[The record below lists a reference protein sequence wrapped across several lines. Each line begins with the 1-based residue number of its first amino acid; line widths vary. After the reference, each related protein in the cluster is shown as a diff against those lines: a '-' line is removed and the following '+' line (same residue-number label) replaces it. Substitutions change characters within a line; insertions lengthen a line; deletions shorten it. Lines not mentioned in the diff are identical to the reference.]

1 MNNLTRTFV
10 APFAFIAAV
19 VTAACRGGD
28 DAQPGDSAIAAGAE
42 GMAGMQMD
50 RMPAMGGGGSGMQ
63 SGAMMAA
70 MRSRMQSMHGASGDS
85 LMRMMPMHRQMA
97 ANMLSQMN
105 REMRSMNMTG
115 DAAWTATVDSV
126 RRDLANMP
134 DMSAGELGNF
144 MPAHQRRMMR
154 LMDMH
159 QAMMSDMKM

>member
-1 MNNLTRTFV
+1 MNNFTRTF
-10 APFAFIAAV
+10 AASLALSAAV
-19 VTAACRGGD
+19 VTASCRGEGES
-28 DAQPGDSAIAAGAE
+28 QPTDSAMAAGAE

-50 RMPAMGGGGSGMQ
+50 SMPAMVGGGGGMQ
-63 SGAMMAA
+63 SGAMMAG
-70 MRSRMQSMHGASGDS
+70 MRSRMQSMQRASGDS

-126 RRDLANMP
+126 RRDLARMP
-134 DMSAGELGNF
+134 DMNAGELANF
-144 MPAHQRRMMR
+144 MAAHQRRMTS